1 MPGLDH
7 VQDDGSDGVKTMM
20 RRLLRQSTHRRG
32 VIMRIQERRTLVLC
46 MTFTLICVM
55 GVWRL
60 ALADEDEAINRL
72 ERIIKHQQQQI
83 EAQAKAFAVLQARVD
98 QLTRESSATREV
110 LNKGKEVVEATQ
122 KEAEG
127 AKREA
132 DMALREVEAIDPGH
146 VEDRMLD
153 QDFMHFR
160 VPKSETVVTVS
171 GFAKGSLIHDF
182 DGIASPTEFITS
194 AIVVD
199 GKPSDVTGSRTT
211 FTANDS
217 RFVIGSATP
226 TGIGRLS
233 TFISADFFGNTD
245 STSPKL
251 RLRQAFGQLDD
262 FFLGG
267 SLRVGQSWSTWDDV
281 PSLPETLDFQGP
293 NGSQQSRKPLVRWA
307 RDFDNRLAFRA
318 GIEDPDSSIENG
330 TGRTRWPDGVLALN
344 CRGDWG
350 HLKPAILF
358 RDVCAGASGN
368 GMRSEF
374 GWGASLS
381 STIHLPILGKKDNLK
396 FQLVYGRGIGSY
408 MNEDG
413 VNDGVLEDGDLK
425 LLPVFSG
432 FGAVQHWWMEDL
444 RSNAVFGWV
453 DMNNQDA
460 EPGSALSRTLYLAG
474 NLIWSPV
481 KQMDIGGEILWGQ
494 RKNRDRAS
502 GAATRIQFSAK
513 YKF

>member
-1 MPGLDH
+1 MKREPR
-7 VQDDGSDGVKTMM
+7 K
-20 RRLLRQSTHRRG
+20 
-32 VIMRIQERRTLVLC
+32 LVLC
-46 MTFTLICVM
+46 LILFPAFVM
-55 GVWRL
+55 GVWGV
-60 ALADEDEAINRL
+60 ALAGDDDAMKRL
-72 ERIIKHQQQQI
+72 ERIIEAQQQQI
-83 EAQAKAFAVLQARVD
+83 EAQAKALAALQTRVD
-98 QLTRESSATREV
+98 RLTRESSATREV
-110 LNKGKEVVEATQ
+110 LNKGKDVVEATQ

-132 DMALREVEAIDPGH
+132 DMALREVEAIDPGRE
-146 VEDRMLD
+146 EDRMPD

-160 VPKSETVVTVS
+160 VPRTETVVTVS
-171 GFAKGSLIHDF
+171 GFAKGSVIHDF

-199 GKPSDVTGSRTT
+199 GKPSGVPDSRTS

-293 NGSQQSRKPLVRWA
+293 NGSQQGRKPLVRWA
-307 RDFDNRLAFRA
+307 RDVDNRLAFRA
-318 GIEDPDSSIENG
+318 AIEDPDSSIENG

-344 CRGDWG
+344 YRGEWG

-358 RDVCAGASGN
+358 RDVCAEAPDSG
-368 GMRSEF
+368 MKSEF

-408 MNEDG
+408 MNEDD
-413 VNDGVLEDGDLK
+413 VDDGVLKGAELK

-432 FGAVQHWWMEDL
+432 FGAVQHWWMEGL

-453 DMNNQDA
+453 DVDNQDA
-460 EPGSALSRTLYLAG
+460 EPGGALNRTLYLAG

-481 KQMDIGGEILWGQ
+481 RQMDIGGEILWGQ

>member
-1 MPGLDH
+1 
-7 VQDDGSDGVKTMM
+7 
-20 RRLLRQSTHRRG
+20 
-32 VIMRIQERRTLVLC
+32 MRIQERRILVLG
-46 MTFTLICVM
+46 MAFILICVKGFW
-55 GVWRL
+55 GV
-60 ALADEDEAINRL
+60 ALAGDDDAVNRL
-72 ERIIKHQQQQI
+72 ERIIEAQQQQI
-83 EAQAKAFAVLQARVD
+83 EAQAKALAALQARMD
-98 QLTRESSATREV
+98 QLTRESSATREI
-110 LNKGKEVVEATQ
+110 LNKGKEVVEATRE
-122 KEAEG
+122 EAEG

-132 DMALREVEAIDPGH
+132 DMALRKVEAIDPGRE
-146 VEDRMLD
+146 EDRMLD
-153 QDFMHFR
+153 QKFMHFE
-160 VPKSETVVTVS
+160 VPKTETVVTVS
-171 GFAKGSLIHDF
+171 GFAKGSVIHDF

-199 GKPSDVTGSRTT
+199 GKPSDVPGSRTT

-281 PSLPETLDFQGP
+281 PGLPETLDFQGP
-293 NGSQQSRKPLVRWA
+293 NGSQQTRKPLVRWA
-307 RDFDNRLAFRA
+307 RDFDNRLAFWA
-318 GIEDPDSSIENG
+318 AIENPDSSIENG
-330 TGRTRWPDGVLALN
+330 NSGTRWPDGVLALN
-344 CRGDWG
+344 YLGAWG

-358 RDVCAGASGN
+358 RDVCGEASGS

-381 STIHLPILGKKDNLK
+381 SRINLPILGKKDNLK

-413 VNDGVLEDGDLK
+413 VNDGVLEGAELK

-432 FGAVQHWWMEDL
+432 FGAVQHWWMEGL

-453 DMNNQDA
+453 DVGNQDA
-460 EPGSALSRTLYLAG
+460 ESGSALSRSLYLAG

-481 KQMDIGGEILWGQ
+481 KQMDIGGEFLWGQ
-494 RKNRDRAS
+494 RKNRGGAR

>member
-1 MPGLDH
+1 
-7 VQDDGSDGVKTMM
+7 
-20 RRLLRQSTHRRG
+20 
-32 VIMRIQERRTLVLC
+32 MRIQERRTLVLW

-55 GVWRL
+55 GVWRV
-60 ALADEDEAINRL
+60 ALAGDNDAMKRL
-72 ERIIKHQQQQI
+72 ERIIEAQQQQI
-83 EAQAKAFAVLQARVD
+83 SAQAKALAALQARVD
-98 QLTRESSATREV
+98 QLTRESSSTQEV

-127 AKREA
+127 AKQEA
-132 DMALREVEAIDPGH
+132 DMALRKVEAIDPGRE
-146 VEDRMLD
+146 EDRMLD

-160 VPKSETVVTVS
+160 VPSTETVVTVS
-171 GFAKGSLIHDF
+171 GFAKGSVIHDF

-194 AIVVD
+194 AIVVG
-199 GKPSDVTGSRTT
+199 GKPSGVPDSRTT

-217 RFVIGSATP
+217 RLVIGSATP

-293 NGSQQSRKPLVRWA
+293 NGSQQGRKPLVRWA
-307 RDFDNRLAFRA
+307 RDVDNRLAFWA
-318 GIEDPDSSIENG
+318 AIEDPDSSIENG
-330 TGRTRWPDGVLALN
+330 TSRTRWPDGVLALN
-344 CRGDWG
+344 YRDNWG
-350 HLKPAILF
+350 HLKPAILL
-358 RDVCAGASGN
+358 RDVCAEASGS
-368 GMRSEF
+368 GTRSEF
-374 GWGASLS
+374 SWGASLS
-381 STIHLPILGKKDNLK
+381 STILLPILGKKDNFK

-413 VNDGVLEDGDLK
+413 VNDGVLQGAELK

-432 FGAVQHWWMEDL
+432 FGAVQHWWTEGL

-453 DMNNQDA
+453 DVDNQDA

-481 KQMDIGGEILWGQ
+481 RQMDIGGEILWGQ